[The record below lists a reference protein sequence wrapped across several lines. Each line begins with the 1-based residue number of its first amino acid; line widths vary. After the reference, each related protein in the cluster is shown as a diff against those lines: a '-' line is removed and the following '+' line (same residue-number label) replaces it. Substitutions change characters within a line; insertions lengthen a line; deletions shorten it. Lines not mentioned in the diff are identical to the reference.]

1 MAQQTNA
8 NQGLFF
14 YGLALSEE
22 TLFSAKFVKI
32 PFKLLIIDKLWGNFV
47 LDLS

>member
-1 MAQQTNA
+1 MAQQQMQ

-22 TLFSAKFVKI
+22 ILFSAKFVKI
-32 PFKLLIIDKLWGNFV
+32 PFKLLMIYKPWDKSIF
-47 LDLS
+47 DLH